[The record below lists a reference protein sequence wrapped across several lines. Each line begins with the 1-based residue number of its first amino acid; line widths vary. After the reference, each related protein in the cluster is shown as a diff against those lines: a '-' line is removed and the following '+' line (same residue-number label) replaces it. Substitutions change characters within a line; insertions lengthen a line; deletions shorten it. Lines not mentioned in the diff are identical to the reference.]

1 MSAKPI
7 LIVQMQRMGD
17 LVLTFPLFLW
27 LRQMFPAHPI
37 WVVAERVFFEGL
49 MPLSPGVTYFPAE
62 AAPALSRERYF
73 MVINLSHR
81 AEAAALAGKAQSDS
95 VLGTVTTSSGAT
107 YIHGNWQL
115 YRASLVH
122 NNRHNLYHWAD
133 LNGLD
138 MVPAAVRNAVHWP
151 RPDAARPH
159 ADRVGLFLGASDPAK
174 RPSAAFMHKLVL
186 ALLKRGLKPVL
197 LGGKSEMPLGAQ
209 VASLAKT
216 PALNLCGRFSLSEF
230 VTFTGS
236 LRCLI
241 TPDTGPM
248 HIAAW
253 MGTPT
258 LNLSMGHVH
267 PWETG
272 PYQPGHHVLRSN
284 LSCVGCWQCKHPSV
298 LCHRAFEPERV
309 AALTRNLVSVKTQDG
324 QKTPLP
330 KRSVVPAGQTLFT
343 TGRDAFGLYQLKRNS
358 TDNALPPRQ
367 ILAEFWKSYFGMRF
381 GLWTE
386 VHTQAQWQELC
397 AASPHLVRKMREQF
411 LRLSKELLPGIKGR
425 TGPTTTASFWIAHPP
440 VVRPL
445 TGFLHLLLQN
455 AEHSLAGYA
464 QAVSILEELIAI
476 TEP

>member
-81 AEAAALAGKAQSDS
+81 ANSAALAGKVHSDS
-95 VLGTVTTSSGAT
+95 VLGTVSTGSGAT

-138 MVPAAVRNAVHWP
+138 TVPATVRNAVHWP
-151 RPDAARPH
+151 KPDAARPH
-159 ADRVGLFLGASDPAK
+159 ADRVGLFVGASDPAK

-197 LGGKSEMPLGAQ
+197 LGGKSDMKLGAQ

-230 VTFTGS
+230 VTFIGS

-272 PYQPGHHVLRSN
+272 PYQPGHHVLRTN
-284 LSCVGCWQCKHPSV
+284 MSCVGCWQCKHPSV
-298 LCHRAFEPERV
+298 LCHRAFGPERV
-309 AALTRNLVSVKTQDG
+309 AALTRNLVSAKQQDG
-324 QKTPLP
+324 QKPPLP
-330 KRSVVPAGQTLFT
+330 KRLVVPAGQTLFT
-343 TGRDAFGLYQLKRNS
+343 TGRDAYGLYNLKRNS

-381 GLWTE
+381 GLWAE
-386 VHTQAQWQELC
+386 EHVQAQWQVLS

-411 LRLSKELLPGIKGR
+411 LRLSRELLPGIKGR
-425 TGPTTTASFWIAHPP
+425 TGPTTTASFWSAHPP
-440 VVRPL
+440 MVRPL
-445 TGFLHLLLQN
+445 TGFLHLMLQN
-455 AEHSLAGYA
+455 TEHSLAGYA
-464 QAVSILEELIAI
+464 QAVSMLEELIAI
-476 TEP
+476 TGP